1 MADNKKRTSFYA
13 VDKQLLDDA
22 GRLSFNN
29 ATGNILGDE
38 YGYAASGLN
47 ESIPGIM
54 TINYEPCVGLSR
66 SPNSPLNVA
75 AKRLYTYVVHM
86 NSRPGS
92 YDATDLMQV
101 IASTDSIYEVIF
113 MAVRVYGLLCV
124 YNQRNKYLA
133 KALIT
138 ACGFDYNDIVAHI
151 ADFRSAINIAIAKTG
166 IIAMP
171 KTLKFVVNHMDLVQN
186 VFLDENSIKGQFY
199 LWVPASYY
207 VYDEV
212 NAKNVHHFHN
222 FIDTADFS
230 LDQTNLLTVA
240 DWQTLFDTVFNPI
253 SNSETANLMFGDIL
267 KAYGDSALIKL
278 PLVPDNYVTPILDDY
293 YMKQRIHNSM
303 GILREMGTVQTFVP
317 GSLDLVQN
325 STKEWLIWD
334 PQYYWSSVTMFVNT
348 SVRTVLI
355 DLGEITTPDLVMEA
369 TRGLTY
375 SPSASNSSSTPAGLV
390 DCGTEVVYN
399 YWICHFTTNSVLRS
413 DPIYTWTSLDGTSG
427 GFLANARAESFKLS
441 EVTKFNYAPRFFL
454 SIWNTT
460 GIDLRVFWAMDNY
473 TTIDETT
480 LFKLNQCALLSLFNV
495 PLSGSWTE

>member
-13 VDKQLLDDA
+13 LDKQLLDDA

-29 ATGNILGDE
+29 ATGNIIGDE
-38 YGYAASGLN
+38 YGYDKAGGN
-47 ESIPGIM
+47 EAIPGIM

-66 SPNSPLNVA
+66 GPKSPLNVA

-138 ACGFDYNDIVAHI
+138 ACGFDYDDIVAHVS
-151 ADFRSAINIAIAKTG
+151 DFRSAINIAIAKTG

-207 VYDEV
+207 VYNEA
-212 NAKNVHHFHN
+212 NAKNVHN
-222 FIDTADFS
+222 FFSYIDTADFS
-230 LDQTNLLTVA
+230 QDPTGLLTVA
-240 DWQTLFDTVFNPI
+240 AWQTLFDSVFDPI
-253 SNSETANLMFGDIL
+253 SSSETANLMFGDIL
-267 KAYGDSALIKL
+267 KAYGDGALIKL

-303 GILREMGTVQTFVP
+303 GILREMGSTQTFVP
-317 GSLDLVQN
+317 GSLDLIQN
-325 STKEWLIWD
+325 STKEWLLWD
-334 PQYYWSSVTMFVNT
+334 PQYYWSSITMFVNT
-348 SVRTVLI
+348 STPTVLL
-355 DLGEITTPDLVMEA
+355 DLGDVTTPDLVMEA

-375 SPSASNSSSTPAGLV
+375 AQSASNTPSTPAGLT

-399 YWICHFTTNSVLRS
+399 YWIYYYDATGLQSSAL
-413 DPIYTWTSLDGTSG
+413 YTWVSLDGTSG
-427 GFLANARAESFKLS
+427 GFVSNITQKSADISMA
-441 EVTKFNYAPRFFL
+441 TKFNYAPRFFL
-454 SIWNTT
+454 TIWTT
-460 GIDLRVFWAMDNY
+460 TFKDLRLFWSVDNY
-473 TTIDETT
+473 TTIDNST

>member
-1 MADNKKRTSFYA
+1 MADNRKRTNFYA

-29 ATGNILGDE
+29 ATGNVIGDE
-38 YGYAASGLN
+38 YGFNSVGQN
-47 ESIPGIM
+47 EAIPGIM

-66 SPNSPLNVA
+66 GPKSPLNVA

-101 IASTDSIYEVIF
+101 IASTDSIYEIIF

-138 ACGFDYNDIVAHI
+138 ACGFDYDDIVAHVS
-151 ADFRSAINIAIAKTG
+151 DFRSAINIAIAKTG

-207 VYDEV
+207 IYDEA
-212 NAKNVHHFHN
+212 NAKNQHNFFN
-222 FIDTADFS
+222 FIDPADFS
-230 LDQTNLLTVA
+230 EDTGGLINVA
-240 DWQTLFDTVFNPI
+240 GWQSLFDSVFDPI
-253 SNSETANLMFGDIL
+253 SSSETANLMFGDIL

-303 GILREMGTVQTFVP
+303 GILRELGSIQQFTA

-334 PQYYWSSVTMFVNT
+334 PEYYWSSITMFVNT
-348 SVRTVLI
+348 SVPTILL
-355 DLGEITTPDLVMEA
+355 DLGDVTTPDLVMEA

-375 SPSASNSSSTPAGLV
+375 AQSASSSSSTPAGLT
-390 DCGTEVVYN
+390 DCGTEMVYN
-399 YWICHFTTNSVLRS
+399 YWIFYYDATGLNHEAA
-413 DPIYTWTSLDGTSG
+413 YTWVSLDASSG
-427 GFLANARAESFKLS
+427 GFLGNLRTKYHTISMA
-441 EVTKFNYAPRFFL
+441 TKFNYAPRFFVTT
-454 SIWNTT
+454 WNTS
-460 GIDLRVFWAMDNY
+460 GSDLRVFWSMDNY
-473 TTIDETT
+473 TTIDNST

-495 PLSGSWTE
+495 PLSGSWNE